1 MKRNM
6 TEMMTL
12 VMVCVFMLVL
22 ILTCDVMTTM
32 KRPNIKRNMTT
43 SKEVTQLLIHLT
55 QPILSYLIFVDL
67 FYFSVIKVFVI
78 FSFKQLVLSCGPC
91 QLTKCKD
98 KREICF
104 TFTFASWFNHSGKSQ
119 VASTEIRA
127 HLITESMKRAQV
139 EERTRQG
146 AAPLRA
152 DHSSLYSILCCNEN
166 TKKQRQ
172 KMKLPTGIRVLCL
185 NPKKERGDHKYQQAV
200 SDCTLPC
207 SEEKLGKYSTF
218 HCWQFVKYL
227 ETHFGC
233 RSFIST
239 PSQFT
244 QGLHRFFQ
252 SLKMSLKKICFMQI
266 HKPSLNRGLCRH
278 N

>member
-1 MKRNM
+1 MK
-6 TEMMTL
+6 
-12 VMVCVFMLVL
+12 
-22 ILTCDVMTTM
+22 
-32 KRPNIKRNMTT
+32 
-43 SKEVTQLLIHLT
+43 
-55 QPILSYLIFVDL
+55 
-67 FYFSVIKVFVI
+67 
-78 FSFKQLVLSCGPC
+78 
-91 QLTKCKD
+91 KCKD

-104 TFTFASWFNHSGKSQ
+104 IFTFASWFNHSGKSQ

-146 AAPLRA
+146 GCSTQSRSQLSVLHTLLQRK
-152 DHSSLYSILCCNEN
+152 YKKIETENE
-166 TKKQRQ
+166 TAHRHCST
-172 KMKLPTGIRVLCL
+172 LPISQ
-185 NPKKERGDHKYQQAV
+185 KERGDHKYQQAV

-244 QGLHRFFQ
+244 
-252 SLKMSLKKICFMQI
+252 
-266 HKPSLNRGLCRH
+266 
-278 N
+278 